1 MIKRIEL
8 KNFMSHEHTV
18 IEPAAGL
25 TVLIGPNNVG
35 KSAIIAA
42 LQILCYNEN
51 STYVMRHGT
60 KECYVTVETDD
71 DHTIQWRRKK
81 SPSYMIDGQKFDRL
95 ARKGVPEELH
105 QSLRLSKVEANSGD
119 AFDIH
124 FGSQKTPIFLLD
136 QSGATAARFF
146 ASSSDAIKLVAMQK
160 KHNDKVRDARQK
172 RIRLDKESEQLNAE
186 LAALEPIVAIDK
198 RVEVLEEDYQ
208 SILQFNDQLTGIQR
222 VESSLTERSNSVAV
236 LKAENEALAPLSL
249 PPVLFP
255 LEPLEESISLIRDWE
270 KQHRVSDIQFRALEA
285 LESPPRLTETEPL
298 VALLQGLELHERI
311 IKEGLEQ
318 QSVFEKLESPPVLND
333 IDLIERIASNLS
345 EATLAL
351 ETTHEQIDA
360 LVSLQEPPR
369 LQALEDLGILISN
382 LQTTDD
388 LSQQLQGQQALL
400 TELFP
405 LEIES
410 HDELTELTD
419 LFKETERKLKRMREE
434 ITYFET
440 MTILDAPH
448 PIHEVD
454 DLLLEF
460 KSASSRV
467 DIQNQKMEQIQA
479 ELAEVVELI
488 RLAAE
493 DESCP
498 VCGGTMSPEKLLEQ
512 AGRITG

>member
-60 KECYVTVETDD
+60 KECSVTVETDD

-186 LAALEPIVAIDK
+186 LAALEPVVAIDK
-198 RVEVLEEDYQ
+198 RVEVLEDDYQ
-208 SILQFNDQLTGIQR
+208 SIVQFNDQLASLQL
-222 VESSLTERSNSVAV
+222 VESSLTNSSNSVSV
-236 LKAENEALAPLSL
+236 LTEENNALAPLSS

-255 LEPLEESISLIRDWE
+255 LEPLELSISLIRDWQ
-270 KQHRVSDIQFRALEA
+270 KQYQISDVQFRALET
-285 LESPPRLTETEPL
+285 LESPPRLVETEPL
-298 VALLQGLELHERI
+298 LALLQGLVIQERI

-318 QSVFEKLESPPVLND
+318 ESVFETLDSPPVLND
-333 IDLIERIASNLS
+333 IVSLERIASNLS
-345 EATLAL
+345 GATLAL
-351 ETTHEQIDA
+351 ETTHEQIDT
-360 LVSLQEPPR
+360 LVPLQEPPW
-369 LQALEDLGILISN
+369 LQALEDLELLISN
-382 LQTTDD
+382 LRSTDD
-388 LSQQLQGQQALL
+388 LSQQLHAQQALL
-400 TELFP
+400 TELSP

-419 LFKETERKLKRMREE
+419 VFEETDRKLKRMREE
-434 ITYFET
+434 ITYFEK
-440 MTILDAPH
+440 MAILEPPH
-448 PIHEVD
+448 PIHEVEG
-454 DLLLEF
+454 LLLELQ
-460 KSASSRV
+460 SASSRV
-467 DIQNQKMEQIQA
+467 DELNQDIDQTEA

-498 VCGGTMSPEKLLEQ
+498 VCGGKMSPEKLLEQ
-512 AGRITG
+512 AGRVTK

>member
-60 KECYVTVETDD
+60 KECSVTVETDD

-186 LAALEPIVAIDK
+186 LAALEPVVAIEK
-198 RVEVLEEDYQ
+198 RVESLEDDYQ
-208 SILQFNDQLTGIQR
+208 SIVQFNDQLEDLQR
-222 VESSLTERSNSVAV
+222 VELTLTERSNSVSV
-236 LKAENEALAPLSL
+236 LTAENNALASLSS

-255 LEPLEESISLIRDWE
+255 LEPLEESISSIRNWE
-270 KQHRVSDIQFRALEA
+270 GQNQISQSQFHALEA
-285 LESPPRLTETEPL
+285 LEAPPRLGETESL
-298 VALLQGLELHERI
+298 LALIQELELQERF
-311 IKEGLEQ
+311 IKEGLKQ
-318 QSVFEKLESPPVLND
+318 QSVFETLVSPPVLND
-333 IDLIERIASNLS
+333 IISIERIASDIS

-369 LQALEDLGILISN
+369 LQVLEDLELLISN
-382 LQTTDD
+382 LRTTDD
-388 LSQQLQGQQALL
+388 LNQRLLAEQTLL
-400 TELFP
+400 TELSP
-405 LEIES
+405 LEVQS
-410 HDELTELTD
+410 LTELAELTNA
-419 LFKETERKLKRMREE
+419 FEETEQKLEMIREQ
-434 ITYFET
+434 IASFEKLT
-440 MTILDAPH
+440 LLDSPH
-448 PIHEVD
+448 PIQEVSEV
-454 DLLLEF
+454 LVEL
-460 KSASSRV
+460 KSVSSKV
-467 DIQNQKMEQIQA
+467 DEQNQEMDQVQA
-479 ELAEVVELI
+479 ELAGVVELI
-488 RLAAE
+488 RVAAK

-498 VCGGTMSPEKLLEQ
+498 VCGGEMSPEKILEQ